1 MSTTSYQ
8 EQIVREA
15 PNIEARK
22 LQLLD
27 AARDLY
33 NAPLTLPAVEAAGLS
48 PGQQQ
53 AADLARQGIGIYDPF
68 LQAAS
73 QGVSQGQALASQ
85 GARLTGAID
94 LAPTFQSAQNLLGRG
109 VTSAQALTPYAE
121 LAGAGLADIGAGI
134 GRVGQAGNLLGSY
147 LQGDVGQALGTLGA
161 AEQAALYAAP
171 SDFSTSAGILGGAQ
185 GTGRQASAT
194 ALQAAQQPGFE
205 QGIGALYGGADI
217 AAKTAEAFGKQGAP
231 QVNALGVN
239 APTMQAQQM
248 TYAPDLTAPEVTAA
262 QLNYAPAFEQYQMGP
277 VERVQA
283 GTFTPSSAAAY
294 MSPYMQGVVDVQTRE
309 ALRQD
314 AIARQ
319 GRAAQAVRAGAF
331 GGTREGVV
339 EAEAQRNLQQRL
351 GDIQA
356 LGLQQAYQQGSQQ
369 FNTEQQARLA
379 AQQANQAAQLQAGG
393 QNLAAQLGV
402 QQLAAQ
408 TGLQTGLAN
417 LSAAQQAALAN
428 QQARLGVQQLGT
440 QTGLQAGLANLSAA
454 QQAAVQNQAAQL
466 QAGGMNQQ
474 AALQAALANQQQQ
487 AQYDITGAQLG
498 MQTAGLTQQ
507 AGQAQLGAAAQ
518 QGGLG
523 LQAAQQMFQQ
533 AGFDAQT
540 AMQLA
545 QLQQTQQQQALQQSS
560 ALQGIGSLYGQ
571 TAMQQAQLGQAG
583 LNTLAN
589 IGAQQAQLGQLP
601 AQIASQQAGI
611 MGQQANLYGALG
623 QGVGALGAQQAGVD
637 LQRASQL
644 GALGQ
649 TIGQMGMQQA
659 TLGQAAQQLGA
670 ADVSMLMGIGQ
681 MEQGNAQAQLDA
693 MRATQLQKTMSPYQQ
708 LAFVSDIY
716 KGAPSSQM
724 ALTAASAPTASPL
737 QSALGLGIAGVS
749 AAAGAQ
755 KAGLF
760 G

>member
-1 MSTTSYQ
+1 MSTTSIS

-15 PNIEARK
+15 PDIEARK

-27 AARDLY
+27 AARGLY
-33 NAPLTLPAVEAAGLS
+33 NAPLTLPAIEAAGLS
-48 PGQQQ
+48 AGQQQ

-73 QGVSQGQALASQ
+73 QGISQGQALASQ
-85 GARLTGAID
+85 GARLAGSID
-94 LAPTFQSAQNLLGRG
+94 VAPTFQSAQNLLGRG
-109 VTSAQALTPYAE
+109 VSSAQALTPYAQ
-121 LAGAGLADIGAGI
+121 LAGAGLSDIGAGI

-147 LQGDVGQALGTLGA
+147 MQGDVRQALGTLGA
-161 AEQAALYAAP
+161 AEKAALYAGP
-171 SDFSTSAGILGGAQ
+171 SDFTTAATGLGEAR
-185 GTGRQASAT
+185 GTGREASAV
-194 ALQAAQQPGFE
+194 ALQAAQQPGFQ
-205 QGIGALYGGADI
+205 QGIETLFGAAGIG
-217 AAKTAEAFGKQGAP
+217 AKTAEDFSKLGAP
-231 QVNALGVN
+231 QVGALSVGAPQIDTAKLGY
-239 APTMQAQQM
+239 APT
-248 TYAPDLTAPEVTAA
+248 L
-262 QLNYAPAFEQYQMGP
+262 EQYQMGP

-283 GTFTPSSAAAY
+283 EAFTPSTATSY
-294 MSPYMQGVVDVQTRE
+294 MSPYMQGVVDIQTRE

-314 AIARQ
+314 EIARQ
-319 GRAAQAVRAGAF
+319 GRAAQALRAGAF

-356 LGLQQAYQQGSQQ
+356 MGLQQAYQQGSQQ

-379 AQQANQAAQLQAGG
+379 AQQANQAAQLQSGS
-393 QNLAAQLGV
+393 QNLA
-402 QQLAAQ
+402 
-408 TGLQTGLAN
+408 
-417 LSAAQQAALAN
+417 
-428 QQARLGVQQLGT
+428 ARLGVQQLGT
-440 QTGLQAGLANLSAA
+440 QTGLQVGLANLSAA

-507 AGQAQLGAAAQ
+507 AGQGQLGAAGQ

-523 LQAAQQMFQQ
+523 LQAAQQVFQQ

-545 QLQQTQQQQALQQSS
+545 QLQQTQQQQALQQSA
-560 ALQGIGSLYGQ
+560 ALQGIGGLYGQ

-589 IGAQQAQLGQLP
+589 IGAQQAQLGLLP
-601 AQIASQQAGI
+601 AQIAAQQASI

-623 QGVGALGAQQAGVD
+623 QGVGALGAQQAGID

-649 TIGQMGMQQA
+649 SIGQMGMQQG

-670 ADVSMLMGIGQ
+670 ADVSMMMGIGQ

-693 MRATQLQKTMSPYQQ
+693 MRATQLQKTMAPYQQ